1 MSKLTFYGHVNKG
14 YDEDDLKCI
23 IFDGKDQSYL
33 LPSNRETIFR
43 QYLFEYR
50 SFQELYNDWK
60 RRSNLLMTYYE

>member
-23 IFDGKDQSYL
+23 IFDRKDQSYL

-60 RRSNLLMTYYE
+60 RHSNLLMTYYE